1 MWVVLRRYDIFMLR
15 WYVNIMVLQ
24 YQSLWYY
31 TIKSSININL
41 NDRINRMKSV
51 FLVEQMHY
59 HNLPNM
65 MSFLIPQENTVE
77 L

>member
-31 TIKSSININL
+31 TIKSSIIINL
-41 NDRINRMKSV
+41 NDRINRMKT
-51 FLVEQMHY
+51 
-59 HNLPNM
+59 
-65 MSFLIPQENTVE
+65 LIFFWLEKRIIIIYQIWCPF
-77 L
+77 